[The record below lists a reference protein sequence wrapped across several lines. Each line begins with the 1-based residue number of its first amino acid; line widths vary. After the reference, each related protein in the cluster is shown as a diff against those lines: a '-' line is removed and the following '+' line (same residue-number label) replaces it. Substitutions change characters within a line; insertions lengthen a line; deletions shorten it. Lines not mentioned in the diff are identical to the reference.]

1 MPGVA
6 VWAVWLALLAV
17 VALWGRA
24 LVEGGTNL
32 KLGLPPFHAI
42 VEVRVGPGT
51 LVALAVAGLLVAVL
65 PVAAD
70 RLGWRTLLAVGF
82 VATVGWI
89 VVLNGI
95 EGTDGLVRGLESRD
109 HEYPAD
115 VPAVDDL
122 GPREFLRTFTA
133 RIDDYTTHVRGHP
146 PGFLLLLWAL
156 AAVGFEGL
164 WPAVV
169 VCIVGG
175 ALAAPAV
182 LAAVRAVAG
191 EGLARRAMPFAVVAP
206 AALWVGSSADGLY
219 AGLGAVAVSLVV
231 CAAAREPSRAADA
244 LAIAGGVALG
254 GALLGSYGLVLLGLV
269 PLPVL
274 VRRRA
279 WRPAALWAAGGAAVL
294 GVFALA
300 GFWWV
305 DGLLTTRSEYHDG
318 IASLRPFAY
327 FAVANLATF
336 ATALGPAT
344 LTGLAR
350 LRDAAL
356 WSVVGGGLLAA
367 AAANLSGMSKGEVER
382 IWLPFAVWVL
392 PAAAVLDRR
401 RWWLAGQ
408 LGIAIAIQTWLITG
422 W

>member
-1 MPGVA
+1 L
-6 VWAVWLALLAV
+6 LAL

-24 LVEGGTNL
+24 IVDGGTNL
-32 KLGLPPFHAI
+32 KLGIPPFHAI
-42 VEVRVGPGT
+42 VEVRAGAGT
-51 LVALAVAGLLVAVL
+51 LVALAVAGVLVAVL
-65 PVAAD
+65 PLAAD
-70 RLGWRTLLAVGF
+70 RLGWRTLLAVAF
-82 VATVGWI
+82 VAATAWI
-89 VVLNGI
+89 VTVNGI
-95 EGTDGLVRGLESRD
+95 EGTDGLLRGVESRN
-109 HEYPAD
+109 HQYPAD
-115 VPAVDDL
+115 VPAVDNL
-122 GPREFLRTFTA
+122 GPGEFLRTFTD

-146 PGFLLLLWAL
+146 PGFVLLLWVL
-156 AAVGFEGL
+156 AAVGYEGL

-191 EGLARRAMPFAVVAP
+191 EDVARRAMPFTVVAP
-206 AALWVGSSADGLY
+206 AALWMGSSADGLY

-231 CAAAREPSRAADA
+231 CAAARGPSRVSDA
-244 LAIAGGVALG
+244 MALAGGVVLG
-254 GALLGSYGLVLLGLV
+254 GALMGSYGLALLGAV
-269 PLPVL
+269 PLPL
-274 VRRRA
+274 LLSRRA
-279 WRPAALWAAGGAAVL
+279 WRPALLWAAGAAAVL
-294 GVFALA
+294 VGFALA

-305 DGLLTTRSEYHDG
+305 DGLLTTRDEYHDG
-318 IASLRPFAY
+318 IASLRPAAY
-327 FAVANLATF
+327 FVVANVATF

-350 LRDAAL
+350 LRDRAL
-356 WSVVGGGLLAA
+356 WLVVGGGLLAA
-367 AAANLSGMSKGEVER
+367 VAANLSGMSKGEVER

-408 LGIAIAIQTWLITG
+408 LGVAIAIQTWLITG

>member
-1 MPGVA
+1 
-6 VWAVWLALLAV
+6 
-17 VALWGRA
+17 
-24 LVEGGTNL
+24 
-32 KLGLPPFHAI
+32 
-42 VEVRVGPGT
+42 
-51 LVALAVAGLLVAVL
+51 
-65 PVAAD
+65 
-70 RLGWRTLLAVGF
+70 
-82 VATVGWI
+82 
-89 VVLNGI
+89 
-95 EGTDGLVRGLESRD
+95 
-109 HEYPAD
+109 
-115 VPAVDDL
+115 
-122 GPREFLRTFTA
+122 
-133 RIDDYTTHVRGHP
+133 
-146 PGFLLLLWAL
+146 
-156 AAVGFEGL
+156 
-164 WPAVV
+164 
-169 VCIVGG
+169 
-175 ALAAPAV
+175 
-182 LAAVRAVAG
+182 
-191 EGLARRAMPFAVVAP
+191 MPFAVVAP

>member
-1 MPGVA
+1 MPGLA
-6 VWAVWLALLAV
+6 VWAAWLALLAV
-17 VALWGRA
+17 VALGGRA

-32 KLGLPPFHAI
+32 KLGIPPFHAV
-42 VEVRVGPGT
+42 VEVRAGAGT
-51 LVALAVAGLLVAVL
+51 LIALAVAF
-65 PVAAD
+65 AA
-70 RLGWRTLLAVGF
+70 A
-82 VATVGWI
+82 VGWI

-95 EGTDGLVRGLESRD
+95 EGTDGLVRGLESRN

-122 GPREFLRTFTA
+122 GPAQFLQTFTD

-156 AAVGFEGL
+156 AALGFDGL

-175 ALAAPAV
+175 AMAAPAV

-191 EGLARRAMPFAVVAP
+191 EDLARRAMPFAVVAP

-231 CAAAREPSRAADA
+231 CAAVRAPSRAADA

-279 WRPAALWAAGGAAVL
+279 WRPAVLWAAGGAAVL

-305 DGLLTTRSEYHDG
+305 DGLLTTRGEYHDG

-408 LGIAIAIQTWLITG
+408 LGIGIAIQTWLITG